1 MKKTTKPIVDDKK
14 EEAVTI
20 RAVSGDEEGRKR
32 VEKTEV
38 NTHKIDTLKYVEKK
52 LMDKGVL
59 RMDRHPADGI
69 GIGKPP
75 PKSGHGGKYTWE
87 GPDDIAESEL
97 SEVPPAIDEKDP
109 NYVDEEEEEKILKG
123 EKSEVAGLVVGVVE
137 VPKVVEE
144 KEGVARI
151 EVDPRLNNP
160 ETSQQKMKKTTKPIV
175 DDKKEE
181 AVTIRAVSG
190 DEEGRKRVEKTEV
203 NTHKIDTLKY
213 VEKKLMDKGVL
224 RMDRHPADGIGIGK
238 PPPKSGHGGKYTWEG
253 PDDIA
258 ESELSE
264 VPPAIDE
271 KDPNYVDEEEE
282 EKILKGEKSEVA
294 GLVVGVVEVPKVVEE
309 KKGVARIEVDPHLNG
324 WAGLLCSEPF
334 LFAKRE
340 GKKYSS
346 CS

>member
-1 MKKTTKPIVDDKK
+1 MKKTTNPIVDDKK

-109 NYVDEEEEEKILKG
+109 NYVDEEEEEKILQG

-151 EVDPRLNNP
+151 EVDPRLN
-160 ETSQQKMKKTTKPIV
+160 V
-175 DDKKEE
+175 
-181 AVTIRAVSG
+181 
-190 DEEGRKRVEKTEV
+190 
-203 NTHKIDTLKY
+203 
-213 VEKKLMDKGVL
+213 
-224 RMDRHPADGIGIGK
+224 
-238 PPPKSGHGGKYTWEG
+238 
-253 PDDIA
+253 
-258 ESELSE
+258 
-264 VPPAIDE
+264 
-271 KDPNYVDEEEE
+271 
-282 EKILKGEKSEVA
+282 
-294 GLVVGVVEVPKVVEE
+294 
-309 KKGVARIEVDPHLNG
+309 
-324 WAGLLCSEPF
+324 
-334 LFAKRE
+334 
-340 GKKYSS
+340 
-346 CS
+346 

>member
-1 MKKTTKPIVDDKK
+1 MAEPSSTISPISFQHLLASSSSTFTPYKTINSDHYPCQLQTTQIPTTKPF
-14 EEAVTI
+14 
-20 RAVSGDEEGRKR
+20 
-32 VEKTEV
+32 
-38 NTHKIDTLKYVEKK
+38 KI
-52 LMDKGVL
+52 
-59 RMDRHPADGI
+59 
-69 GIGKPP
+69 
-75 PKSGHGGKYTWE
+75 S
-87 GPDDIAESEL
+87 SQ
-97 SEVPPAIDEKDP
+97 
-109 NYVDEEEEEKILKG
+109 
-123 EKSEVAGLVVGVVE
+123 
-137 VPKVVEE
+137 
-144 KEGVARI
+144 
-151 EVDPRLNNP
+151 NP

-282 EKILKGEKSEVA
+282 EKILQGEKSEVA

-309 KKGVARIEVDPHLNG
+309 KEGVARIEVDPRLNV
-324 WAGLLCSEPF
+324 
-334 LFAKRE
+334 
-340 GKKYSS
+340 
-346 CS
+346 

>member
-109 NYVDEEEEEKILKG
+109 NYVDEEEEEKILQG

-151 EVDPRLNNP
+151 EVDP
-160 ETSQQKMKKTTKPIV
+160 
-175 DDKKEE
+175 
-181 AVTIRAVSG
+181 
-190 DEEGRKRVEKTEV
+190 
-203 NTHKIDTLKY
+203 
-213 VEKKLMDKGVL
+213 
-224 RMDRHPADGIGIGK
+224 
-238 PPPKSGHGGKYTWEG
+238 
-253 PDDIA
+253 
-258 ESELSE
+258 
-264 VPPAIDE
+264 
-271 KDPNYVDEEEE
+271 
-282 EKILKGEKSEVA
+282 
-294 GLVVGVVEVPKVVEE
+294 
-309 KKGVARIEVDPHLNG
+309 HLNV
-324 WAGLLCSEPF
+324 
-334 LFAKRE
+334 
-340 GKKYSS
+340 
-346 CS
+346 

>member
-151 EVDPRLNNP
+151 EVDPRLN
-160 ETSQQKMKKTTKPIV
+160 V
-175 DDKKEE
+175 
-181 AVTIRAVSG
+181 
-190 DEEGRKRVEKTEV
+190 
-203 NTHKIDTLKY
+203 
-213 VEKKLMDKGVL
+213 
-224 RMDRHPADGIGIGK
+224 
-238 PPPKSGHGGKYTWEG
+238 
-253 PDDIA
+253 
-258 ESELSE
+258 
-264 VPPAIDE
+264 
-271 KDPNYVDEEEE
+271 
-282 EKILKGEKSEVA
+282 
-294 GLVVGVVEVPKVVEE
+294 
-309 KKGVARIEVDPHLNG
+309 
-324 WAGLLCSEPF
+324 
-334 LFAKRE
+334 
-340 GKKYSS
+340 
-346 CS
+346 

>member
-14 EEAVTI
+14 EGAVTI
-20 RAVSGDEEGRKR
+20 RAVSDGEEGRKR

-109 NYVDEEEEEKILKG
+109 NYVDEEEEEKILQG

-151 EVDPRLNNP
+151 EVDP
-160 ETSQQKMKKTTKPIV
+160 
-175 DDKKEE
+175 
-181 AVTIRAVSG
+181 
-190 DEEGRKRVEKTEV
+190 
-203 NTHKIDTLKY
+203 
-213 VEKKLMDKGVL
+213 
-224 RMDRHPADGIGIGK
+224 
-238 PPPKSGHGGKYTWEG
+238 
-253 PDDIA
+253 
-258 ESELSE
+258 
-264 VPPAIDE
+264 
-271 KDPNYVDEEEE
+271 
-282 EKILKGEKSEVA
+282 
-294 GLVVGVVEVPKVVEE
+294 
-309 KKGVARIEVDPHLNG
+309 HLNV
-324 WAGLLCSEPF
+324 
-334 LFAKRE
+334 
-340 GKKYSS
+340 
-346 CS
+346 